1 MSKETIDLWSF
12 ELAAREA
19 GHAIVAGVDEV
30 GRGPLAGPV
39 VAACVILP
47 ETFST
52 DGIDDSKKLTE
63 KRREKAYDRI
73 LAEALAV
80 GVGIVPREMIDQIN
94 ILHATHLAMNKAVRN
109 LPQEWAPDIVLIDG
123 LPVHGIPCA
132 VQKAIVGGDGLS
144 VSIAAA
150 SILAKVTRDRMMVA
164 YDKKYPEYGF
174 AKHKGYGSAV
184 HMAALREHGPCPI
197 HRRSFAPV
205 AAAPRSIR
213 YGDQS

>member
-1 MSKETIDLWSF
+1 MSVEPINLWSF
-12 ELAAREA
+12 EMAAREA
-19 GHAIVAGVDEV
+19 GHAIIAGVDEV

-39 VAACVILP
+39 VAACVVLP

-52 DGIDDSKKLTE
+52 DGINDSKKLTE

-94 ILHATHLAMNKAVRN
+94 ILHATHLAMSKAVRN

-132 VQKAIVGGDGLS
+132 HQKAIVGGDGLS

-150 SILAKVTRDRMMVA
+150 SILAKVTRDRMMAA

-184 HMAALREHGPCPI
+184 HMAALREHGACPI

-205 AAAPRSIR
+205 AAAPRSNR